1 MKKELH
7 RVGYEMKEELHRVG
21 EELLIVRRNT
31 AGSCIDI
38 FTRGGI
44 YSKLNSSIQYHFFK
58 DVMDVALY
66 RAG

>member
-7 RVGYEMKEELHRVG
+7 RVEYEMKEELHRLG
-21 EELLIVRRNT
+21 EELLVFRRNT
-31 AGSCIDI
+31 ALGNTNI
-38 FTRGGI
+38 FT
-44 YSKLNSSIQYHFFK
+44 LNSSIQYHFFK